1 VFCVGASAEPYLAFK
16 NNLPCSAC
24 HVNPIGGGARTTYG
38 AYYGTQLLPETGGS
52 NTLFDAGNLS
62 ETFRIGADFRG
73 NYEQTNRD
81 KGDDS
86 KTFETQT
93 GQVYLVFQPKDSRFT
108 LYVDEQVAPGGA
120 LNREAFILTK
130 LGDNNYVKAGKLM
143 LPYGIRLED
152 NSAFTRQAS
161 GINFHNSDSGVELG
175 LQYAHGIIN
184 FAISNGTTGLTNDD
198 QRMQYLSRAEYIGNN
213 WRLGASAIV
222 NDAAAGRRTMGNIFG
237 GFNWLGFTFLAEAD
251 HIQDKSVSHV
261 AGTFET
267 QRVGLFEINREVAK
281 GYNVKFTTEFL
292 DPDTNIGENQRT
304 RNSLLLEYTPFA
316 NLQIRSGL
324 RVGKDIPQKVDGNYT
339 DFFAQLHFYY

>member
-1 VFCVGASAEPYLAFK
+1 
-16 NNLPCSAC
+16 
-24 HVNPIGGGARTTYG
+24 
-38 AYYGTQLLPETGGS
+38 
-52 NTLFDAGNLS
+52 
-62 ETFRIGADFRG
+62 
-73 NYEQTNRD
+73 
-81 KGDDS
+81 
-86 KTFETQT
+86 
-93 GQVYLVFQPKDSRFT
+93 
-108 LYVDEQVAPGGA
+108 
-120 LNREAFILTK
+120 
-130 LGDNNYVKAGKLM
+130 
-143 LPYGIRLED
+143 
-152 NSAFTRQAS
+152 
-161 GINFHNSDSGVELG
+161 
-175 LQYAHGIIN
+175 
-184 FAISNGTTGLTNDD
+184 
-198 QRMQYLSRAEYIGNN
+198 
-213 WRLGASAIV
+213 
-222 NDAAAGRRTMGNIFG
+222 MGNIFG